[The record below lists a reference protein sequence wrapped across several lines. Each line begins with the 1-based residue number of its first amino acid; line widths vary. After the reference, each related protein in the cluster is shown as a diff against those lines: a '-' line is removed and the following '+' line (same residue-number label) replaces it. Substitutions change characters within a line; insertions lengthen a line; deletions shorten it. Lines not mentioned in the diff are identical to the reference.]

1 MRLYLVTLFDK
12 FYIISGFCSWPRW
25 LLHWVLQLW
34 ISRCQFHPCS
44 TSSFCMRRSQKRKKD
59 WQLGCLLML
68 LGPVLIKDARRTLIQ
83 LTPDHFFKEK
93 LAKAEL
99 NWVSSISKLE
109 KAGEQLK
116 KIANMSKKRIQGNST
131 DIKVCKSYKIW
142 TPLSQD
148 WVQVKL
154 NIAWFHIVN
163 PTINF
168 DRTLKATILAM
179 NYHIWYDL

>member
-1 MRLYLVTLFDK
+1 
-12 FYIISGFCSWPRW
+12 
-25 LLHWVLQLW
+25 
-34 ISRCQFHPCS
+34 
-44 TSSFCMRRSQKRKKD
+44 
-59 WQLGCLLML
+59 ML

-131 DIKVCKSYKIW
+131 DIKVCKSYKI
-142 TPLSQD
+142 
-148 WVQVKL
+148 
-154 NIAWFHIVN
+154 
-163 PTINF
+163 
-168 DRTLKATILAM
+168 
-179 NYHIWYDL
+179 